1 LTRARTQLVQSRA
14 AVASD
19 DARARMRVLDGY
31 AEYLRSLR
39 DVIQNS
45 EEATP

>member
-1 LTRARTQLVQSRA
+1 
-14 AVASD
+14 
-19 DARARMRVLDGY
+19 VLDGY

-39 DVIQNS
+39 DVIQDS

>member
-1 LTRARTQLVQSRA
+1 
-14 AVASD
+14 
-19 DARARMRVLDGY
+19 MRVLDGY

-39 DVIQNS
+39 DVIQDS